1 VTRIHGALR
10 RSRARAGCVVVGL
23 LVCAVAG
30 SAGPADATC
39 DPERASAAV
48 REVFEAYKD
57 ALVRGDGAL
66 ANELVDAST
75 LHYFEELRRTA
86 LEGSE
91 AEVKRRPFVDRL
103 LIVSMRHA
111 LAPEVIAE
119 LTFESLISTAMT
131 EGWIQPETV
140 AGLQMGVVEVTNG
153 EATGEAISTALPV
166 PAAPPAGGAAT
177 AGPAVDPALTVSY
190 RFVCEEGE
198 WKFRFAS
205 LVEQLDRL
213 VSELTKQLGAEEDLL
228 IFSLVEA
235 FTGKKVLPEVWEPV
249 RRGPPPG

>member
-1 VTRIHGALR
+1 
-10 RSRARAGCVVVGL
+10 
-23 LVCAVAG
+23 
-30 SAGPADATC
+30 
-39 DPERASAAV
+39 
-48 REVFEAYKD
+48 VFEAYKD

-66 ANELVDAST
+66 ANELVDAGT

-86 LEGSE
+86 LEGNE
-91 AEVKRRPFVDRL
+91 AEVKRRTFVDRL

-111 LAPEVIAE
+111 LAPEVIAG
-119 LTFESLISTAMT
+119 LTFESLIATAMT

-140 AGLQMGVVEVTNG
+140 AGLQMGAVEVSNG

-166 PAAPPAGGAAT
+166 PASPPPAAPPPSGDAT
-177 AGPAVDPALTVSY
+177 AGSPVDPALTVSY

-198 WKFRFAS
+198 WKFRFVS

-249 RRGPPPG
+249 RRGSPPG